1 MLSSIISHEQSAEL
15 LEDNEILH
23 KYESTASTTYFL
35 IFQGQEAV
43 LINTAIENYFVTTGS

>member
-1 MLSSIISHEQSAEL
+1 MLSSIISHEQSVEL

-35 IFQGQEAV
+35 IFSGSEVV
-43 LINTAIENYFVTTGS
+43 LINTAIENYFVTTGR

>member
-23 KYESTASTTYFL
+23 KCESTASTTYFL
-35 IFQGQEAV
+35 IFQGKEAV
-43 LINTAIENYFVTTGS
+43 LINTAIENYFVTTGR